1 MIERFVAPAL
11 TFIVLIAGHVAIA
24 SALLGGSVPQAQESQ
39 TVTARAA
46 QQAAVKQAS

>member
-24 SALLGGSVPQAQESQ
+24 SALLAGPAPQDQPLM
-39 TVTARAA
+39 ARAA
-46 QQAAVKQAS
+46 EQAVVKQAS

>member
-24 SALLGGSVPQAQESQ
+24 SALLAGPAPQTNDQSL
-39 TVTARAA
+39 TARAA
-46 QQAAVKQAS
+46 EQAVARQAS